1 MPPSSPR
8 DEFDHRLVKALDHP
22 IRVRFLEL
30 LAEHD
35 ALSPAEALPLLRI
48 PATTLARVTYHV
60 HVLHGFELVEAEE
73 PEMPN
78 GGVPFR
84 ATLKGEAALAALGV
98 MPREDEAD

>member
-35 ALSPAEALPLLRI
+35 VLSPGEALPLLRF
-48 PATTLARVTYHV
+48 PTTTLARVTYHV
-60 HVLHGFELVEAEE
+60 RVLHRFELVEQEVLAT
-73 PEMPN
+73 
-78 GGVPFR
+78 GGGGASFR
-84 ATLKGEAALAALGV
+84 ATVKGEAALAALGV
-98 MPREDEAD
+98 TPRDEEAD